1 MIRKVQQIN
10 NKSKTLAVTIPKEL
24 EDKLGISKGTEVSLE
39 VTGKTLHIKKAV
51 IQIGRA
57 SCRERV

>member
-51 IQIGRA
+51 IL
-57 SCRERV
+57 